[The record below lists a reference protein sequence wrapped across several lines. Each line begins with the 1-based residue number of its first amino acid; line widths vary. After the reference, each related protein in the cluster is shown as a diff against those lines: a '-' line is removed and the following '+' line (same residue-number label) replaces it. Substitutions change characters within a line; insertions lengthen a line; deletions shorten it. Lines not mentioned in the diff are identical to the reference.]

1 MTTGSP
7 TISVVVPVF
16 RSAGSLDELVTR
28 TVAALEPIAQAFEI
42 LLVNDG
48 SPDDSWQRICTLAN
62 TEPRV
67 RGLCLNRNYG
77 QHNAL
82 LAGIR
87 HARFDLIVT
96 MDDDLQHRPEQILT
110 LIESMSDDVDLVYG
124 YPENERHSIARNF
137 LSRATKLTLGASI
150 GSEVAEHI
158 SAFRVFRS
166 VLRDGFTGVQD
177 PFLSL
182 DVLLAWTTNH
192 IVAIPVPMDERRNG
206 DSTYTSGAL
215 IRYALNLITGFST
228 LPLRL
233 VTYVGF
239 GFAFFGMLTLTYVLV
254 TYIIHGGVSS
264 PGFPFLAS
272 LISILSGAQLF
283 AIGIIGEYI
292 GRMHYRTMNRPPYIV
307 RRVTPSACQQV
318 PPQ

>member
-1 MTTGSP
+1 MSIGSL
-7 TISVVVPVF
+7 TISVVVPVYG
-16 RSAGSLDELVTR
+16 SESSLDELVAR
-28 TVAALEPIAQAFEI
+28 VVATLEPFAEFEV

-48 SPDDSWQRICTLAN
+48 SPDASWKQICAIAER
-62 TEPRV
+62 EPHV
-67 RGLCLNRNYG
+67 RGLSLNRNYG

-82 LAGIR
+82 LAGVR
-87 HARFDLIVT
+87 HARYDVIVT
-96 MDDDLQHRPEQILT
+96 MDDDLQHRPEQIPALIDLLT
-110 LIESMSDDVDLVYG
+110 DDVDLVYG

-150 GSEVAEHI
+150 GSDVAEHI
-158 SAFRVFRS
+158 SAFRAFRT

-182 DVLLAWTTNH
+182 DVLLSWTTNH
-192 IVAIPVPMDERRNG
+192 TVAVAVPMDERRHG
-206 DSTYTSGAL
+206 ESTYSSAAL
-215 IRYALNLITGFST
+215 VRYALNLITGFST

-239 GFAFFGMLTLTYVLV
+239 GFALFGMLTLTYVLV
-254 TYIIHGGVSS
+254 TYVIHGGVSS

-292 GRMHYRTMNRPPYIV
+292 GRMHYRTMNRPPYLV
-307 RRVTPSACQQV
+307 RRTTPIPTNEPMQ
-318 PPQ
+318 P